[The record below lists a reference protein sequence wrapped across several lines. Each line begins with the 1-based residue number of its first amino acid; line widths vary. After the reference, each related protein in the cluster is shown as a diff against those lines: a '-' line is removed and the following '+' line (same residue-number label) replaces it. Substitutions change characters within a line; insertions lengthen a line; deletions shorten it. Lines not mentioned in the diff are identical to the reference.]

1 MLGFG
6 GAVVTDFSL
15 LTIRNVTHPRQTF
28 FLMLV
33 KLTVVAV
40 ICGDDGNGV
49 RCEPNNLPS
58 RWFRQ
63 GERQDAHPKAGLFLS
78 VDSSPF
84 QNSLGE
90 IDACFGKKITRVV
103 PVIDSRRFL
112 AYYSDSGRC

>member
-15 LTIRNVTHPRQTF
+15 LTLRSVTHPRQPF

-58 RWFRQ
+58 QWFRQ
-63 GERQDAHPKAGLFLS
+63 EKRQNAHPQAGIVLM
-78 VDSSPF
+78 
-84 QNSLGE
+84 
-90 IDACFGKKITRVV
+90 C
-103 PVIDSRRFL
+103 
-112 AYYSDSGRC
+112 